1 MVSAHC
7 PASDP
12 HDERPDADAP
22 RSQHD
27 GDRCQH
33 DDPAELDDDPQVLA
47 ERALQRRCR
56 HDLQRG
62 VDEHAQAQHPDD
74 DRGVGSRGDVG
85 DHRGEGERHGVDADP
100 SDKAERSCRRGDVG
114 EPARP
119 ADQTLDDPEVVNRQ
133 QDEEHTE
140 RDRVGAE
147 LVWRQQPGEHQPE
160 AELAG
165 ASEELGDQAPPQRRA
180 RGGTTATGRIWS
192 LDRQDSICESATM
205 TSRRSAVVGGG
216 ASTRRSVAAVPPT
229 GGTANAISSVPLYG
243 TLRLDQPSQCSADTH
258 EDGDEARGHRVGEE
272 VERRR
277 VDDDQCAQPD
287 AGLADGPRH
296 RVIARSPQEPAET
309 RRRE

>member
-1 MVSAHC
+1 MVTV
-7 PASDP
+7 ASTTIRLSSTMT
-12 HDERPDADAP
+12 HRSWRNVRCSDAA
-22 RSQHD
+22 
-27 GDRCQH
+27 G
-33 DDPAELDDDPQVLA
+33 
-47 ERALQRRCR
+47 

-85 DHRGEGERHGVDADP
+85 DHRGEGERHGVDAHP
-100 SDKAERSCRRGDVG
+100 SDKAERSCRRGHVG

-165 ASEELGDQAPPQRRA
+165 PSEELGDQAPPQRRA

-192 LDRQDSICESATM
+192 PIVRTRSRVGDNDLATL
-205 TSRRSAVVGGG
+205 SRGRRRSFDATFRCGW
-216 ASTRRSVAAVPPT
+216 AAD
-229 GGTANAISSVPLYG
+229 
-243 TLRLDQPSQCSADTH
+243 RW
-258 EDGDEARGHRVGEE
+258 HR
-272 VERRR
+272 
-277 VDDDQCAQPD
+277 
-287 AGLADGPRH
+287 
-296 RVIARSPQEPAET
+296 
-309 RRRE
+309 